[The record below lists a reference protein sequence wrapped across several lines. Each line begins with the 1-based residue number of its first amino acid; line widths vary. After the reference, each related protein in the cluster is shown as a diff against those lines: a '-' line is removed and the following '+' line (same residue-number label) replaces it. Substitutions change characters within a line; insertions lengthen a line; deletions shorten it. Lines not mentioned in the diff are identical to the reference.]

1 MSNSNYK
8 KIMNESVVSIGKVYS
23 NPFANSFKSPE
34 QIEED
39 LDTPAK
45 YSNPEAKL
53 HLDADVKKMSKFLGK
68 ASQQCIKIMMD
79 GVKGGKYDALDI
91 QRGIEFGP
99 WNRTHEGERPFMKM
113 LWRKVRDGFRRYS
126 KNKKLR

>member
-1 MSNSNYK
+1 MVYEIK
-8 KIMNESVVSIGKVYS
+8 KANPELEIIINGGVS
-23 NPFANSFKSPE
+23 
-34 QIEED
+34 QTEEIKKH
-39 LDTPAK
+39 LDT
-45 YSNPEAKL
+45 
-53 HLDADVKKMSKFLGK
+53 DIKKMSKHLGK

-79 GVKGGKYDALDI
+79 GVKGGRYDALDI

-126 KNKKLR
+126 KNKKLRR

>member
-1 MSNSNYK
+1 MKSNYK
-8 KIMNESVVSIGKVYS
+8 KLMSENMVSTGRVYS
-23 NPFANSFKSPE
+23 NPFATSFKSPQ

-45 YSNPEAKL
+45 YSNSEAKL
-53 HLDADVKKMSKFLGK
+53 HLDADVKKMSGHLGK

-79 GVKGGKYDALDI
+79 GVKSGKYDALDI

-99 WNRTHEGERPFMKM
+99 FNRTHEGERPFMKM
-113 LWRKVRDGFRRYS
+113 LWRKVRNGFRRYLP
-126 KNKKLR
+126 KGKLRK

>member
-1 MSNSNYK
+1 MIKLKDLFENINIPMGQVHSNTYAS
-8 KIMNESVVSIGKVYS
+8 
-23 NPFANSFKSPE
+23 SFRSPE

-39 LDTPAK
+39 MDTPAK

-53 HLDADVKKMSKFLGK
+53 HLDSDVKKMSKHLGK

-79 GVKGGKYDALDI
+79 GVKSGRYDALDI

-99 WNRTHEGERPFMKM
+99 FNRTHEGERPFMKM
-113 LWRKVRDGFRRYS
+113 LWRKVRNGFRRYS
-126 KNKKLR
+126 KVGKLRR

>member
-1 MSNSNYK
+1 
-8 KIMNESVVSIGKVYS
+8 MNEAVISTGKVYS
-23 NPFANSFKSPE
+23 NPYANSFKSPK

-45 YSNPEAKL
+45 YSDNEAKL
-53 HLDADVKKMSKFLGK
+53 HIDADITKMSKLLGK
-68 ASQQCIKIMMD
+68 ASQQVIKIMMD
-79 GVKGGKYDALDI
+79 GVKGGRYDALDI

-113 LWRKVRDGFRRYS
+113 LWRKVRSGFRRYMP
-126 KNKKLR
+126 KGKLRK

>member
-1 MSNSNYK
+1 MIK
-8 KIMNESVVSIGKVYS
+8 LKELLNETSVAMGQVHS
-23 NPFANSFKSPE
+23 NPYVSSFKSPE

-53 HLDADVKKMSKFLGK
+53 HLDADVKKMSNYLGK

-79 GVKGGKYDALDI
+79 GVKGGRYDALDI

-126 KNKKLR
+126 KGGKLRR